1 MWSASLHRSKRPAG
15 PKPYTSAVPR
25 PLPHRSTALPVLA
38 LVHFLA
44 CVLLAG
50 PLQAQDEDFRVSL
63 ELIVFLQLDPED
75 STEDLVQSSPD
86 LPPPEIFPAPLELP
100 DSGPATPPPPAGL
113 LALTRAQFGL
123 DGIWVSMRRSAGYRP
138 LAHFAWAMP
147 AQWTGEP
154 IPLRLSTLAAG
165 PLPFSGLASLEEERF
180 VHLALDL
187 RMPAVEEGGGDYRIR
202 ERRRLL
208 LGEVHYFDHPRFG
221 AIARLFRYRPRPEAG
236 D

>member
-1 MWSASLHRSKRPAG
+1 MWSAFLHRSKRPAG

-25 PLPHRSTALPVLA
+25 PLPHRPTALPVLA

-75 STEDLVQSSPD
+75 STEDLVQTSPD
-86 LPPPEIFPAPLELP
+86 LPPAEVYPAPLELP
-100 DSGPATPPPPAGL
+100 DSGPVTPRPPAGL

-154 IPLRLSTLAAG
+154 IPLRLSTLATG

-221 AIARLFRYRPRPEAG
+221 AIARLFRYRPRPEA
-236 D
+236 DD

>member
-1 MWSASLHRSKRPAG
+1 M
-15 PKPYTSAVPR
+15 PR
-25 PLPHRSTALPVLA
+25 PLPHGSPALAVVA
-38 LVHFLA
+38 LLQFAA

-50 PLQAQDEDFRVSL
+50 PVQAQDDDFRIAL
-63 ELIVFLQLDPED
+63 EMIVFLQLDPEE
-75 STEDLVQSSPD
+75 STEDLIHASPD
-86 LPPPEIFPAPLELP
+86 LPPAEVWPAPLELP
-100 DSGPATPPPPAGL
+100 DSDPATPRPPAGL
-113 LALTRAQFGL
+113 LALTRAQFAL

-165 PLPFSGLASLEEERF
+165 ALPFSGLASLEEERF

-187 RMPAVEEGGGDYRIR
+187 RMPAVEEGGGEYRIR

-221 AIARLFRYRPRPEAG
+221 VIARLFRHRPRPEA
-236 D
+236 DD

>member
-1 MWSASLHRSKRPAG
+1 MPC
-15 PKPYTSAVPR
+15 
-25 PLPHRSTALPVLA
+25 PLPHRSPGLPIVALIQVA
-38 LVHFLA
+38 A

-50 PLQAQDEDFRVSL
+50 PVQAQDDEFRVAL
-63 ELIVFLQLDPED
+63 EIIVFLQLAPEE
-75 STEDLVQSSPD
+75 STEDLMHASPD
-86 LPPPEIFPAPLELP
+86 LPPPEIWPAPLELP
-100 DSGPATPPPPAGL
+100 DSDSATPGPPAGL
-113 LALTRAQFGL
+113 LALTRAQFAL
-123 DGIWVSMRRSAGYRP
+123 DGIWLSMRRSAGYRP

-187 RMPAVEEGGGDYRIR
+187 RMPAVEEDGGEYRIR

-221 AIARLFRYRPRPEAG
+221 VIARLFRYRPRTEE
-236 D
+236 DD

>member
-1 MWSASLHRSKRPAG
+1 MSRSKSRTG
-15 PKPYTSAVPR
+15 PKPYTSVVSRLPPR
-25 PLPHRSTALPVLA
+25 RFPPLPVLA
-38 LVHFLA
+38 LVQFVA

-50 PLQAQDEDFRVSL
+50 PVLAQDGEFRIAL
-63 ELIVFLQLDPED
+63 EMIVFLQLDPEE
-75 STEDLVQSSPD
+75 STEELMQTSPD
-86 LPPPEIFPAPLELP
+86 LPPPEVWPAPLELP
-100 DSGPATPPPPAGL
+100 DSGPATPRPPAGI
-113 LALTRAQFGL
+113 LALTRAQFAL

-154 IPLRLSTLAAG
+154 IPLRLSTLAAVQ
-165 PLPFSGLASLEEERF
+165 LPFSGLASLEEERF
-180 VHLALDL
+180 VHLSLDL
-187 RMPAVEEGGGDYRIR
+187 RMPAVEEGGGEYRIR

-221 AIARLFRYRPRPEAG
+221 AIARLFRYRPRPETN

>member
-1 MWSASLHRSKRPAG
+1 MRRSKSRTD
-15 PKPYTSAVPR
+15 PKPYTSVVSRLPPR
-25 PLPHRSTALPVLA
+25 RFPALPILA
-38 LVHFLA
+38 GVHFMA

-50 PLQAQDEDFRVSL
+50 PVKAQDDGFRVAL
-63 ELIVFLQLDPED
+63 EMIVFLQLDPEE
-75 STEDLVQSSPD
+75 STEDLMHTSPD
-86 LPPPEIFPAPLELP
+86 LPPPGVYPAPLELP
-100 DSGPATPPPPAGL
+100 DSGPATPRPPAGL
-113 LALTRAQFGL
+113 LALTRAQFAL

-147 AQWTGEP
+147 AQWTGDP

-180 VHLALDL
+180 VHLAIDL
-187 RMPAVEEGGGDYRIR
+187 RMPAVEEGGGEYRIR

-221 AIARLFRYRPRPEAG
+221 AIARLFRYRPRPEAN